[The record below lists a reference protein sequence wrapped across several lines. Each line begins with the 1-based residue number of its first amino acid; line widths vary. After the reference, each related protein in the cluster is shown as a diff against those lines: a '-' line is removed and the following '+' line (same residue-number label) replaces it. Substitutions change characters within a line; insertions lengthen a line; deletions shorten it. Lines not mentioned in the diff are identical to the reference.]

1 MYEKTR
7 RKYTREYKDILRAFQ
22 NFIIHNKNVSDRS
35 VNDEHDRGNRVIWF
49 TLYSIYVT
57 FYRGT
62 LLR

>member
-7 RKYTREYKDILRAFQ
+7 RKYIREYKDILRAFQ